1 MNKDG
6 KNHELTFWKG
16 FVKTSRFSN
25 NWASV
30 LPNPECQPETRQL
43 IETYLQENPKAKVL
57 DLGSGVVSIL
67 RGIVPDDQLTAV
79 DPLADDYR
87 RIFDYSSHG
96 ITPPVTAP
104 GEKLPQKTSSFNIV
118 HISNALDHAD
128 NPGQVLS
135 ELRRVCKKGG
145 LVIVSGFVREGE
157 FEKYQGLHQ
166 WNIEAHKTSGYYLL
180 SVTDKDDRMNAVIR
194 IESDKSDLMKVY
206 ADKVL
211 ETGRRYF
218 IFAFEND
225 G

>member
-6 KNHELTFWKG
+6 KNHELTFWK
-16 FVKTSRFSN
+16 RFTKEPRFLQ
-25 NWASV
+25 NWISDS
-30 LPNPECQPETRQL
+30 PNPECQPETREL

-87 RIFDYSSHG
+87 RIFDYDKHG
-96 ITPPVTAP
+96 IIPPVTAP
-104 GEKLPQKTSSFNIV
+104 GEKLPQKTSAFNIV

-135 ELRRVCKKGG
+135 QLRRVCKKGG
-145 LVIVSGFVREGE
+145 LVIISGFVREGE

-166 WNIEAHKTSGYYLL
+166 WNIEAHNSGGSYLL
-180 SVTDKDDRMNAVIR
+180 SVADKEDRTNAIIR
-194 IESDKSDLMKVY
+194 IESDKFDLMKVY